1 MTGRE
6 EGPVAPEISIILPTH
21 NGASYLAASIQ
32 SCLNQTFGDF
42 ELIVVDDASTDSTP
56 RILEEFAAEPR
67 VRILRS
73 EQNLKLPGAL
83 NMGFSKS
90 QGRLLTW
97 TSDDNLYEPGALE
110 ALRAVFLERPG
121 VDLVYADYSV
131 IGPEGQL
138 LREHRCSEPDYLVER
153 NCVGA
158 CFLYRRS
165 VMERV
170 GTYETETFL
179 AEDYDFFL
187 RTFLAGFR
195 MYHLREVLY
204 RYRVHEASLGSTFGS
219 AQVDQVAEAVRR
231 RHLKPWK
238 REWVRL
244 RRRVRKAMGLLTS
257 S

>member
-1 MTGRE
+1 MT
-6 EGPVAPEISIILPTH
+6 PEISIILPTH
-21 NGASYLAASIQ
+21 NGSGYLAASIQ
-32 SCLNQTFGDF
+32 SCLEQTFGDF
-42 ELIVVDDASTDSTP
+42 ELVVVDDASSDSTP
-56 RILEEFAAEPR
+56 RILEGFAAEPR

-83 NMGFSKS
+83 NMGFA
-90 QGRLLTW
+90 QARGRLLTW

-110 ALRAVFLERPG
+110 ALRRVLVERPG
-121 VDLVYADYSV
+121 IDLVYADYSV
-131 IGPEGQL
+131 IDPEGRVMRQ
-138 LREHRCSEPDYLVER
+138 HGCSDPDYMVER

-158 CFLYRRS
+158 CFMYRRS

-170 GTYETETFL
+170 GPYETETFL

-187 RTFLAGFR
+187 RTFLAGLR
-195 MYHLREVLY
+195 MHHLAEVLY
-204 RYRVHEASLGSTFGS
+204 RYRVHEASLGSTFG
-219 AQVDQVAEAVRR
+219 AGQVDEVAEAVRR

-244 RRRVRKAMGLLTS
+244 RRRVRKVLGLLRS

>member
-1 MTGRE
+1 MT
-6 EGPVAPEISIILPTH
+6 PEISIILPTH
-21 NGASYLAASIQ
+21 NGARYLAGSIQ
-32 SCLNQTFGDF
+32 SCLEQTFGDF
-42 ELIVVDDASTDSTP
+42 ELVVVDDASSDSTP
-56 RILEEFAAEPR
+56 RILEGFAAEPR

-83 NMGFSKS
+83 NMGFA
-90 QGRLLTW
+90 QARGRLLTW

-110 ALRAVFLERPG
+110 ALRRVLVERPG
-121 VDLVYADYSV
+121 IDLVYADYSV
-131 IGPEGQL
+131 IDLEGRV
-138 LREHRCSEPDYLVER
+138 LRQHRCSDPDYMVER

-158 CFLYRRS
+158 CFMYRRS

-170 GTYETETFL
+170 GPYETETFL

-187 RTFLAGFR
+187 RTFLAGLR
-195 MYHLREVLY
+195 MHHLAEVLY
-204 RYRVHEASLGSTFGS
+204 RYRVHGASLGSTFG
-219 AQVDQVAEAVRR
+219 AGQVDEVAEAVRR

-244 RRRVRKAMGLLTS
+244 RRRVRKVLGLLRS

>member
-1 MTGRE
+1 VT
-6 EGPVAPEISIILPTH
+6 PEISIILPTH
-21 NGASYLAASIQ
+21 NGARYLAGSIQ
-32 SCLNQTFGDF
+32 SCLEQTFGDF
-42 ELIVVDDASTDSTP
+42 ELVVVDDASSDSTP
-56 RILEEFAAEPR
+56 RILEGFAAEPR

-83 NMGFSKS
+83 NMGFA
-90 QGRLLTW
+90 QARGRLLTW

-110 ALRAVFLERPG
+110 ALRRVLVERPG
-121 VDLVYADYSV
+121 IDLVYADYSV
-131 IGPEGQL
+131 IDLEGRV
-138 LREHRCSEPDYLVER
+138 LRQHRCSDPDYMVER

-158 CFLYRRS
+158 CFMYRRS

-170 GTYETETFL
+170 GPYETETFL

-187 RTFLAGFR
+187 RTFLAGLR
-195 MYHLREVLY
+195 MHHLAEVLY
-204 RYRVHEASLGSTFGS
+204 RYRVHGASLGSTFG
-219 AQVDQVAEAVRR
+219 AGQVDEVAEAVRR

-244 RRRVRKAMGLLTS
+244 RRRVRKVLGLLRS